1 MTREDVARAESIAN
15 PRPGPPK
22 AVESAIAAITQ
33 PARSNRLIRTW
44 VGTERAADGR
54 TTVTFVWEPV
64 PRAPGDSAR
73 ASDTASRVAVTAV
86 APDGSPYFR
95 GRVPAQAPT
104 PAASSNGSAGRG
116 GGPANGASG
125 APSAP
130 ARVVFAAQPGQ
141 MQLRLAIE
149 DGGAQVIDSEVR
161 EITVPDLTATTA
173 LGTAAVFRARTVRD
187 LQQLKTEADPAPM
200 VGREFSRTDRLLVRV
215 AAYGPGG
222 TTPKIAARLLNR
234 TGQAMNDLPVSAPAS
249 PGGRAEIELAL
260 SPIPAGEYVIEIV
273 ATSEGEEAR
282 QLVAFRVI

>member
-1 MTREDVARAESIAN
+1 
-15 PRPGPPK
+15 
-22 AVESAIAAITQ
+22 
-33 PARSNRLIRTW
+33 
-44 VGTERAADGR
+44 
-54 TTVTFVWEPV
+54 
-64 PRAPGDSAR
+64 
-73 ASDTASRVAVTAV
+73 
-86 APDGSPYFR
+86 
-95 GRVPAQAPT
+95 
-104 PAASSNGSAGRG
+104 
-116 GGPANGASG
+116 
-125 APSAP
+125 
-130 ARVVFAAQPGQ
+130 